1 MIEQPR
7 RELAFLRLY
16 SQLAAARPPQ
26 VDVLAS
32 LWEMRASFNV
42 DPEPDVRP
50 DIVVAP
56 CLESVDGNPP
66 GPPLLVVE
74 LLSWRNDLME
84 LGTRMRVYE
93 QFGVRGY
100 WLVDPV
106 EPMLIAYELDDQGAY
121 RRTAKIVGDEPLEAT
136 APFPVRIVLT
146 EPLGADPERR
156 AP

>member
-1 MIEQPR
+1 MIESTR
-7 RELAFLRLY
+7 RELAFLCLY

-26 VDVLAS
+26 MDVLAT

-42 DPEPDVRP
+42 EPEPDVRP

-56 CLESVDGNPP
+56 RLESVDDNPP

-74 LLSWRNDLME
+74 LLSWHNDLME

-93 QFGVRGY
+93 EFGVRNY

-106 EPMLIAYELDDQGAY
+106 EPTLIAYELDDQGRY
-121 RRTAKIVGDEPLEAT
+121 GRTAKIVGDEPFETT

-146 EPLGADPERR
+146 EPLGTDPKRTV
-156 AP
+156 P